1 MENLP
6 PQAPDWPP
14 ESPGARHEDE
24 RRSGLEQCV
33 EALLAIARRPSR
45 SAFATWTRVVEPAWI
60 PRLFLALVAFDMLSG
75 LAGLAISQFIA
86 PPDPSPPLYR
96 FGVPSLADRL
106 IYALIVFPL
115 FDLLVL
121 ALVVFG
127 SAVLKPAEQEQVS
140 VRERARRILRPYLL
154 GAIIAALVSLLI
166 GDPLLALQ
174 YSPLGQGLL
183 APILV
188 LIAPGAILIYSV
200 VVLLNAL
207 AAGSGVSRW
216 LLIVV
221 MILGGI
227 IGGVIGLFGLGALLA
242 LVGIHLPLGL

>member
-1 MENLP
+1 MICWYWRWSSS
-6 PQAPDWPP
+6 APLY
-14 ESPGARHEDE
+14 S
-24 RRSGLEQCV
+24 SL
-33 EALLAIARRPSR
+33 PSR
-45 SAFATWTRVVEPAWI
+45 N
-60 PRLFLALVAFDMLSG
+60 
-75 LAGLAISQFIA
+75 
-86 PPDPSPPLYR
+86 R
-96 FGVPSLADRL
+96 F
-106 IYALIVFPL
+106 
-115 FDLLVL
+115 
-121 ALVVFG
+121 
-127 SAVLKPAEQEQVS
+127 S